1 MKIFK
6 KSAIISA
13 YCIQNVLYPERY
25 IQFNNAKFDRFTSYK
40 NTQVNP
46 NFYIVKEVVDFS
58 QLRYVAIGDSI
69 TYGYSSI
76 TDGQATNGGYPELV
90 K

>member
-1 MKIFK
+1 M
-6 KSAIISA
+6 
-13 YCIQNVLYPERY
+13 
-25 IQFNNAKFDRFTSYK
+25 
-40 NTQVNP
+40 
-46 NFYIVKEVVDFS
+46 KEVVDFS
-58 QLRYVAIGDSI
+58 LLRYVAIGDSI